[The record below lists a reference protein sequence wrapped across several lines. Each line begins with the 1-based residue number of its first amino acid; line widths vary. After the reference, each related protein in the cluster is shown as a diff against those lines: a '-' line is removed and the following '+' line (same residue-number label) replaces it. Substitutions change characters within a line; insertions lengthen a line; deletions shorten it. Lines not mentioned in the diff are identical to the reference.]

1 MQKVINVIAVLALA
15 LGAFL
20 LLKPPTPYEAPIART
35 TTTYNVTNGATGF
48 IFAATPYT
56 VTNGQVALDD
66 SQYAYYKPLI
76 DAGVLVVAGATGS
89 NVFVNSTLAR
99 IGSGGSLDV
108 QAGSTFTVAAPVL
121 GNPAFAGNVTI
132 SGTSALVGVAT
143 TTSDLSVGNLLTT
156 TGAAKLNGG
165 LSVDSTAF
173 TVADATGNTVI
184 SGSAN
189 ISGGL
194 SMSGVSFTGPI
205 KYGTAST
212 VISGTGISHGIGTTP
227 TLFMIMPYVLQDT
240 TYTQTLYAYG
250 CNTSTCTVGISSG
263 SVVTFTSVKWVAG
276 Y

>member
-1 MQKVINVIAVLALA
+1 MSQKIFNVIAVLALA

-121 GNPAFAGNVTI
+121 GDPAFAGNVTI
-132 SGTSALVGVAT
+132 TGTSALVGEV
-143 TTSDLSVGNLLTT
+143 TT
-156 TGAAKLNGG
+156 TGAATVGGDLAVTGKVTATGSTALNGG
-165 LSVDSTAF
+165 LSMDTSAF
-173 TVADATGNTVI
+173 TVADTTGNTVI
-184 SGSAN
+184 SGSLN
-189 ISGGL
+189 VTGGL
-194 SMSGVSFTGPI
+194 SMSGVAFTGPV
-205 KYGTAST
+205 KFGTASVYT
-212 VISGTGISHGIGTTP
+212 SGASITHGFATTP
-227 TLFMIMPYVLQDT
+227 TICLLQPARDV
-240 TYTQTLYAYG
+240 
-250 CNTSTCTVGISSG
+250 TSTLTITSTGFSSNMATVSEPIYWMCA
-263 SVVTFTSVKWVAG
+263 K
-276 Y
+276 